1 MRNHFRALMIT
12 SAIALCISQPLAA
25 QGGRRTGGG
34 AAPATGCATPL
45 ASPGPRC
52 VRPFPDSLALT
63 AAQKQSIASLRENF
77 AKAHAAEF
85 AQLRQYGQ
93 YGRSAGQTGS
103 PAARSGAMPAQ
114 ADSIRKAL
122 RPAQKQLELRE
133 EATLTPAQQQYVK
146 AGRPTKRGAPRRP

>member
-1 MRNHFRALMIT
+1 MRIQFRALMIT

-34 AAPATGCATPL
+34 VAPAAGCATPL

-52 VRPFPDSLALT
+52 MRPFPDSLALT
-63 AAQKQSIASLRENF
+63 AAQKQSIASLRETF
-77 AKAHAAEF
+77 AKAHASEL

-93 YGRSAGQTGS
+93 YGRSAGQTGA

-114 ADSIRKAL
+114 ADSIRRAL
-122 RPAQKQLELRE
+122 RPAQKQLELLE
-133 EATLTPAQQQYVK
+133 EATLTPAQ
-146 AGRPTKRGAPRRP
+146 